1 MKEKDIKLENS
12 MPVKGWFDHF
22 RKRFG
27 LKNVKITGEA
37 ASADEEAAKFPDAF
51 KRIIAKKGYLPK
63 LLFNTDESV
72 LFWEKKKKNPSY

>member
-1 MKEKDIKLENS
+1 MTNSKVKEKDIKLENS

-37 ASADEEAAKFPDAF
+37 ASVDQEAAEEFLDA
-51 KRIIAKKGYLPK
+51 I
-63 LLFNTDESV
+63 
-72 LFWEKKKKNPSY
+72 KKKNHQEEGISV